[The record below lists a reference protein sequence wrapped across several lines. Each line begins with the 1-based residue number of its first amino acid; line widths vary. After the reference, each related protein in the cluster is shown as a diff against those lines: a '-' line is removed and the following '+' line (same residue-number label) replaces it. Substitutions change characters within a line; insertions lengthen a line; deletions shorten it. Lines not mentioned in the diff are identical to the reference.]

1 MISPK
6 SLIVLALACLP
17 AFAQDWPQWGGP
29 GRDFKTTATGLRTRW
44 PAGGPPK
51 LWNRSLGEGHSAIV
65 AEGGRLYTMYRK
77 GEQEVVIALDAR
89 TGKTIWEYSYAAP
102 YLRGMDMSYGDGPH
116 ATPLIVGQSLYA
128 VGATAKLFCLDR
140 ATGKPRW
147 SHELWRG
154 FTGGTHTGYSS
165 SPLAYKNTLIM
176 QADGAGRSLMAFD
189 LNSGRVV
196 WQALNFRIS
205 NSSPIIINVD
215 GQDQLV
221 VFTHGEIL
229 GADPNDGALLWSR
242 RIAAQWEFHFTIS
255 TPVWG
260 QGNLLFASAAY
271 GVGGRVL
278 HLSRSGGQTVVKEL
292 WQSERTRV
300 HKENAIRLGDVI
312 YASTGHLGPAFFT
325 AIDVKTGKV
334 LWQDRRFSHAN
345 FVYADGKFIIL
356 DEDGALGL
364 ATPTSRG
371 LTVHSQVEILTSRSW
386 TAPTLVG
393 RTLYLRDRKNIMAL
407 QL

>member
-1 MISPK
+1 MILPK
-6 SLIVLALACLP
+6 SLIVLTLACLP

-29 GRDFKTTATGLRTRW
+29 GRDFKATVTGLKTHW
-44 PAGGPPK
+44 PASGPPQ

-65 AEGGRLYTMYRK
+65 AEGARLYTMYRK
-77 GEQEVVIALDAR
+77 GEQEVVIAFDAK
-89 TGKTIWEYSYAAP
+89 TGKTIWEYCYAAP

-116 ATPLIVGQSLYA
+116 ATPLIVGQSLYTA
-128 VGATAKLFCLDR
+128 GATGKLFCLEK

-147 SHELWRG
+147 SHELWQG
-154 FTGGTHTGYSS
+154 FTGGTHMGYSS

-189 LNSGRVV
+189 LNSGSVV
-196 WQALNFRIS
+196 WQALNFRNS

-215 GQDQLV
+215 GQEQLV

-229 GADPNDGALLWSR
+229 GADPNDGSLLWSR
-242 RIAAQWEFHFTIS
+242 RIAAQWEFHFVIS

-260 QGNLLFASAAY
+260 PGNLLFASAAY
-271 GVGGRVL
+271 GIGGRVL
-278 HLSRSGGQTVVKEL
+278 HLSRIDGQTVVKEL

-334 LWQDRRFSHAN
+334 LWQDRSFSHAN

-356 DEDGALGL
+356 DEDGALSL
-364 ATPTSRG
+364 ATPTASG
-371 LTVHSQVEILTSRSW
+371 LTVHSKIEIFMNRSW
-386 TAPTLVG
+386 TVPTLVG
-393 RTLYLRDRKNIMAL
+393 GTLYLRDRKNIMAL